1 MICGTQCHQIQWG
14 ALPPGPM
21 LYAGAY
27 VVLHRLD
34 VFARGNHEKRTID
47 VCIAHEVAP

>member
-1 MICGTQCHQIQWG
+1 MWESVPSNTVGE
-14 ALPPGPM
+14 LPPGPI

-34 VFARGNHEKRTID
+34 VFARGNHENADDRRLYNPRG
-47 VCIAHEVAP
+47 AP